1 MLRFQSYSAVSAL
14 RLIAHHATFV
24 AIWALG
30 IVLAAS
36 VANATQLTLSWA
48 DLVERCGHLPHRYHE
63 AWHGHDAWCK
73 APLPQ
78 RTRIPGVSE

>member
-1 MLRFQSYSAVSAL
+1 VLRFQSYSAVSAL

-48 DLVERCGHLPHRYHE
+48 DSVERCGRLPHRYHE

-73 APLPQ
+73 APLHPK
-78 RTRIPGVSE
+78 PGD